1 MTRRT
6 ERDAHGVA
14 GTGRVWSS
22 HRAAA
27 RIEHARRLFRA
38 AMVAL
43 STAGAVAPAAASDMP
58 SRPSPDAE
66 SGPQIAQNEPAVK
79 MAPAV
84 TSPNAPTIGA
94 DLTGVLPAGA
104 TSVQESYQDWAV
116 VCQRQDAAEKCA
128 MTETQ
133 IDPQSKQRIV
143 SLELSAS
150 ADGSGVSGV
159 LYLPFGIDFR
169 DGARLKVGDAPLG
182 DTLAFRTCL
191 PVACLVP
198 ISFDTATIAALRKA
212 DILGID
218 VVASQT
224 GKPLTLGLSLKGFG
238 PAVDRTIRLDN

>member
-1 MTRRT
+1 MAPTDRET
-6 ERDAHGVA
+6 PHGQGERPRLGHRSPL
-14 GTGRVWSS
+14 TGIVR
-22 HRAAA
+22 RAAA
-27 RIEHARRLFRA
+27 GVLLALCALA
-38 AMVAL
+38 AKVPASASDGL
-43 STAGAVAPAAASDMP
+43 STQIAPRVTNALMAQNDLSEPAPSPAPAQASPGP
-58 SRPSPDAE
+58 SA
-66 SGPQIAQNEPAVK
+66 
-79 MAPAV
+79 
-84 TSPNAPTIGA
+84 A

-104 TSVQESYQDWAV
+104 TSVQESYDDWAV
-116 VCQRQDAAEKCA
+116 VCQRQGAAEKCA

>member
-1 MTRRT
+1 MTAPTDGETPRGQCKRT
-6 ERDAHGVA
+6 ARGMRLRHA
-14 GTGRVWSS
+14 GAGR
-22 HRAAA
+22 RAAA
-27 RIEHARRLFRA
+27 GATLTLCALAITLPVRA
-38 AMVAL
+38 SDTL
-43 STAGAVAPAAASDMP
+43 STRNAPRMTDALMAQNDLSEPAPA
-58 SRPSPDAE
+58 
-66 SGPQIAQNEPAVK
+66 SGPAQA
-79 MAPAV
+79 
-84 TSPNAPTIGA
+84 SPTPSAA

-116 VCQRQDAAEKCA
+116 VCQRQGAAEKCA

-159 LYLPFGIDFR
+159 LYMPFGIDFR

-198 ISFDTATIAALRKA
+198 VSFDATTIAALRKA
-212 DILGID
+212 DVLGID

-224 GKPLTLGLSLKGFG
+224 GEPMTLGLSLKGFG